1 MVRKL
6 LISAAFAAA
15 LPAASALAQSADCE
29 SFTVNA
35 KLLNMRSEAN
45 VFGSIVDVLR
55 DDQIVCISEI
65 TNNAGQQW
73 GNVVSKS
80 EADGS
85 GTVTVS
91 GWSNMRYLAPA
102 GIATTQPAV
111 DETPATD
118 ETPSTD
124 PTPVTDTA
132 DATDTTP
139 EPAATDTD
147 ASATQTAAADVPAF
161 DEPWTTGA
169 FPLNG
174 RSLEQLSNAIPLFAP
189 IKGLDESVW
198 KKPCTG
204 CHQWNKDRLCEQ
216 AQSYVKDPANIFRI
230 EHPHG
235 GIVKN
240 ALFQWAS
247 AGCN

>member
-1 MVRKL
+1 MVRIPFL
-6 LISAAFAAA
+6 FAALIAA
-15 LPAASALAQSADCE
+15 LPAVPALAQSSDCD
-29 SFTVNA
+29 SFKVNA
-35 KLLNMRSEAN
+35 KLLNMRNEPN

-55 DDQIVCISEI
+55 DEQIVCISEI
-65 TNNAGQQW
+65 TNNSGQQW

-80 EADGS
+80 EPDGS
-85 GTVTVS
+85 ATEAVS

-102 GIATTQPAV
+102 AMATAPTTPGPVPVPA
-111 DETPATD
+111 ETEPG
-118 ETPSTD
+118 
-124 PTPVTDTA
+124 DTA
-132 DATDTTP
+132 DAGNTPTPAPAPTPTT
-139 EPAATDTD
+139 
-147 ASATQTAAADVPAF
+147 ASGDVPAF
-161 DEPWTTGA
+161 NEPWEQGA

-189 IKGLDESVW
+189 IEGLPDEVW

-204 CHQWNKDRLCEQ
+204 CHQWNKERLCEQ
-216 AQSYVKDPANIFRI
+216 AQSYISDPAKIFRI
-230 EHPHG
+230 QHPHG

>member
-1 MVRKL
+1 MVRIPL
-6 LISAAFAAA
+6 LIAAFIAA
-15 LPAASALAQSADCE
+15 LPAATALAQSVDCE
-29 SFTVNA
+29 NFKVNA
-35 KLLNMRSEAN
+35 KLLNMRNEPN

-55 DDQIVCISEI
+55 DEQLVCIGEI
-65 TNNAGQQW
+65 TNNSGQQW

-85 GTVTVS
+85 ATEVVD
-91 GWSNMRYLAPA
+91 GWSNMRYL
-102 GIATTQPAV
+102 
-111 DETPATD
+111 TPAAMATAP
-118 ETPSTD
+118 TG
-124 PTPVTDTA
+124 PTPVPTPTEPAEEPVDTA
-132 DATDTTP
+132 DASPAPTTP
-139 EPAATDTD
+139 P
-147 ASATQTAAADVPAF
+147 ADVPAF
-161 DEPWTTGA
+161 NEPWEQGA

-189 IKGLDESVW
+189 IAGLPEEVW

-204 CHQWNKDRLCEQ
+204 CHQWNKERLCEQ
-216 AQSYVKDPANIFRI
+216 AQSYISNPANIFRI

-247 AGCN
+247 AGCE